1 MKQGD
6 FGIKL
11 FFTILDENNTPL
23 TLTGATS
30 VMLYMVMASDLD
42 DIIEGACTVEDE
54 DKGLVSYIIQEGD
67 LKTDGYLYMEVEVN
81 FEGQKFIS
89 ATIKDVVEKRIKQPG
104 GK

>member
-11 FFTILDENNTPL
+11 YFTILDENNTPL

-30 VMLYMVMASDLD
+30 VKLYMTMANDLD
-42 DIIEGACTVEDE
+42 AVIEGDCTVEDE

-67 LKTDGYLYMEVEVN
+67 LDHDGYLYMEIEVN
-81 FEGQKFIS
+81 FEEQRFIS
-89 ATIKDVVEKRIKQPG
+89 TTIKDTIEKRIKI
-104 GK
+104 